1 MRTTARRPGKI
12 LVMFALLLTA
22 LLGMF
27 GLVIDSG
34 LMMVSARATQNVAD
48 SAALAAAMDLMR
60 GESAATAR
68 ATAVA
73 FVRTHNGM
81 TDVASPDVRIPPTT
95 GQRAGYGRYAEV
107 VLTRPYSTMF
117 VHMIGP
123 SRSQQVLARAVAGYE
138 PVASGE
144 GAIVLNPEARP
155 GLAVGGG
162 ATLLVDGAV
171 VVNSRAAGL
180 DQYGQT
186 VNWGLQQYALTSSNN
201 SKVYAKYVQVR
212 GGVDVVGNYL
222 SYEDYFRQTPI
233 EPSPLFARAPIGPDP
248 LRELPVPR
256 PANVSSITA
265 WTRQPDV
272 MVSNGETRTL
282 NPGVYGDI
290 QINQGATV
298 VFNPGVYVLSPT
310 GQNQGLRANGN
321 CTITGNGVMFYLTGS
336 NYLDNGPGS
345 LDAADDAQ
353 SALDG
358 PLPPT
363 NGAFP
368 PSTDPNPN
376 QVMFATMTLN
386 ATNANVHLTG
396 LIDETSPFNG
406 MLFFQRRRN
415 TSTSSIQGKAGLE
428 VNLNGTIY
436 AKWANFQ
443 LAGEGRYD
451 AQFVVGSM
459 SIAGQAVVTINSTG
473 KSFGNANQV
482 FLVE

>member
-1 MRTTARRPGKI
+1 MSTCARRPGKI

-34 LMMVSARATQNVAD
+34 LMMVSHRATQNVAD
-48 SAALAAAMDLMR
+48 SAALAAAMALMR
-60 GESAATAR
+60 GESADAAR
-68 ATAVA
+68 AAAVA
-73 FVRTHNGM
+73 FVHTHNGM

-95 GQRAGYGRYAEV
+95 GPHLNNVRYAEV

-117 VHMIGP
+117 IHLIGP
-123 SRSQQVLARAVAGYE
+123 SQNRQVLARAVAGYE

-144 GAIVLNPEARP
+144 GAIVLDPDARP
-155 GLAVGGG
+155 GLAISGG

-186 VNWGLQQYALTSSNN
+186 VDWGLQQYAMTSSNN
-201 SKVYAKYVQVR
+201 SKVYANYIQVR
-212 GGVDVVGNYL
+212 GGVDVVGNYR

-248 LRELPVPR
+248 LRDLPVPR
-256 PANVSSITA
+256 PSNVSSITD

-290 QINQGATV
+290 QINQGATA
-298 VFNPGVYVLSPT
+298 VFNPGVYILSPT
-310 GQNQGLRANGN
+310 GNNQGLRANGN

-336 NYLDNGPGS
+336 NYLDNGPGT
-345 LDAADDAQ
+345 LDAADDSR

-363 NGAFP
+363 NGTLP
-368 PSTDPNPN
+368 GSSDPSAS
-376 QVMFATMTLN
+376 QVKFATMTLN
-386 ATNANVHLTG
+386 ATSASVRLTG
-396 LIDETSPFNG
+396 LNDGSGPFSG

-415 TSTSSIQGKAGLE
+415 TSTASIQGKAGLE

-473 KSFGNANQV
+473 KSLGNANQV